1 MKQDFKHANAIPPP
15 THPPR
20 PATFLQCRKKS
31 VQFPIFQD
39 PVQGEETGHHPHG
52 MANLGGGGGVDKG
65 LNISHEC
72 GCGWGVPVEKEK
84 ETSADPFPGPLTL
97 TESVP

>member
-1 MKQDFKHANAIPPP
+1 MLMQYHHPP
-15 THPPR
+15 THPAPPPFCNAGR
-20 PATFLQCRKKS
+20 NQYSSPFFKTLSKEKKL
-31 VQFPIFQD
+31 VTIPMEWQIW
-39 PVQGEETGHHPHG
+39 
-52 MANLGGGGGVDKG
+52 GGGGVDKG